1 MDFNRRRML
10 NGIGNMMD
18 SNREQIGL
26 RTLLSKKSDT
36 NNRLPDFHD
45 DIAVAF
51 KLLQNQTTVMSDT
64 LDDIYHKTKQD
75 ISDLQNIISSL
86 LLCSDE
92 HLYRQTESRE
102 VIL

>member
-1 MDFNRRRML
+1 MF
-10 NGIGNMMD
+10 NGIGNILEN
-18 SNREQIGL
+18 NREQIAL
-26 RTLLSKKSDT
+26 KTLLSKKTEGGRHQFSEY
-36 NNRLPDFHD
+36 HD
-45 DIAVAF
+45 EIAIAF
-51 KLLQNQTTVMSDT
+51 QLLQNQTNIMSHT

-92 HLYRQTESRE
+92 HLYRQTEPSE